1 MSDVV
6 HTSPDVSIMVVAYHS
21 QDIIAECLDAIAPA
35 CTRYTYEVLFVDN
48 GEGETAAL
56 VEKHYPHVRIVPGRG
71 NIGFAAANNLL
82 AKSAEAPM
90 LLLVNPDL
98 QLRPGAVD
106 ALMDGAQRHAS
117 AAAWGGVTLDRAGR
131 PDLGNSVHVP
141 SLREMASRL
150 VGRSSARVDE
160 DSTFVDD
167 EQVDALS
174 GGFVMFSRQAWD
186 AAGGMDERYF
196 LYCEEVDLF
205 YRLTRMGRVFWR
217 IAAARAFHD
226 VGHGNDFSAARLMY
240 RAAGTMQFARLHWS
254 YSKTTA
260 AFVLVWLSAL
270 QRYLAGKAFGDRRPR
285 LRKIGDGYGPITRRP
300 GYWRYGYHPSKGLLA
315 KLKHAPL

>member
-106 ALMDGAQRHAS
+106 ALMDGAQRHAA
-117 AAAWGGVTLDRAGR
+117 AAAWGGVTLDRNGV
-131 PDLGNSVHVP
+131 PDVGNSVHIP
-141 SLREMASRL
+141 SIKEMASRL
-150 VGRSSARVDE
+150 TGRSIARVAHNDGFERDE
-160 DSTFVDD
+160 RV
-167 EQVDALS
+167 EALS
-174 GGFVMFSRQAWD
+174 GGFVMFSRAIWEEV
-186 AAGGMDERYF
+186 GGLDERYF

-205 YRLTRMGRVFWR
+205 YRLGLKGYESWR
-217 IAAARAFHD
+217 IGSARAFHD
-226 VGHGNDFSAARLMY
+226 IGHGEIGSPMRELY
-240 RAAGTMQFARLHWS
+240 LSAGTMQFTRLHWEPW
-254 YSKTTA
+254 KQQVAFA
-260 AFVLVWLSAL
+260 AIWLAYL
-270 QRYLAGKAFGDRRPR
+270 QRYWVKRLAGLFSSKQKRNATKFKFVATRPQQ
-285 LRKIGDGYGPITRRP
+285 
-300 GYWRYGYHPSKGLLA
+300 WRYGYDPTKGLLA
-315 KLKHAPL
+315 SLKQSR